1 MLPGAKVGT
10 GFPVQLLIIGEPD
23 GERRVRVRLGVELPG
38 ERCVIPGVEQFPA
51 TAPGNQDEN
60 ISGGG
65 GTAVHGVH
73 GDGSCR
79 E

>member
-1 MLPGAKVGT
+1 MLPGAKAGT
-10 GFPVQLLIIGEPD
+10 DFPVQLLIISDLMVNAAFGYVPVSND
-23 GERRVRVRLGVELPG
+23 QAN
-38 ERCVIPGVEQFPA
+38 VIPGVEQFPA
-51 TAPGNQDEN
+51 TAAGNRDES

-65 GTAVHGVH
+65 GAAVHGVH